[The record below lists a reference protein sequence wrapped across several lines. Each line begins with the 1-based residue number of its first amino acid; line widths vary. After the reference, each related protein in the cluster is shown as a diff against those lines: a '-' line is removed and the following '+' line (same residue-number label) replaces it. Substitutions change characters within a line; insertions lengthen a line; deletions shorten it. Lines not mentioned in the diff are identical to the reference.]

1 MSASPTSYRARGPGM
16 LIEMARR
23 GIYARRTIVPLLP
36 SAAEPVL
43 LHRRQRTN
51 SSGNTLVEAAD
62 FDFTPPQHATASS
75 SNYPGSFDN
84 APPEMTQ
91 HQIKGAFFGLPYA
104 QRYNSRNRSETTVH
118 DLPLAF
124 LHIAPATIGYK
135 TAQCS
140 PTRRAGRIQ
149 LSLRQ
154 TPKLGRAAIKVV
166 DFFQA
171 RSRNASDRPDTEF
184 PAAFGDDSVKR
195 YSPRLSRWQ
204 MADEEHGCRAKS
216 EFRHTQAH
224 ARPAVALQ
232 DDKPQDSST
241 RRARNSTGSTSSAK
255 RSSRV
260 FDILRIAA
268 PPQLHRPQLVT
279 IKRSSD
285 KYVVLP
291 SSL

>member
-23 GIYARRTIVPLLP
+23 
-36 SAAEPVL
+36 
-43 LHRRQRTN
+43 
-51 SSGNTLVEAAD
+51 EAVD

-118 DLPLAF
+118 DLPLAS

-255 RSSRV
+255 RNSRV